1 MEVSELIKKVRKL
14 ELKTKK
20 QSSELFSGNYA
31 STFKGRGMSFREVRA
46 YNYGDDIRSID
57 WNVTSRMGDAHIK
70 EFEEERELT
79 FMLLVDVSN
88 STLYGSQSTLK
99 KDIITEIAAT
109 IAFSALKNNDKV
121 GVIFFSEKVER
132 YIPPKKGKLHIL
144 TIIRELIET
153 RASHSGTDISEALR
167 FLQNTVKKKSVVFL
181 LSDFLESNEFDKEVS
196 IASLR
201 HQFYAIQVYD
211 RSEYEPP
218 NIGIVK
224 FTNSETGISE
234 WVDTANTSFKG
245 ELQNRFE
252 TNMKETK
259 VKFERLGDSYC
270 DINIQE
276 PYLARLASLFRKK
289 N

>member
-1 MEVSELIKKVRKL
+1 MEVSELIQKVRKL

-57 WNVTSRMGDAHIK
+57 WNVTSRMGDPHIK

-79 FMLLVDVSN
+79 FILLVDVSN
-88 STLYGSQSTLK
+88 SSLYGSQSTLK
-99 KDIITEIAAT
+99 KDLITEIAAT

-153 RASHSGTDISEALR
+153 SASHNGTDISEALR

-181 LSDFLESNEFDKEVS
+181 LSDFLESKEFDKEVS

-201 HQFYAIQVYD
+201 HQFYAIQVFD
-211 RSEYEPP
+211 RSEYEAP
-218 NIGIVK
+218 NLGIVQL
-224 FTNSETGISE
+224 TNSETGISD
-234 WVDTANTSFKG
+234 WVDTSNGSFRK

-252 TNMKETK
+252 MNMKEIK

-270 DINIQE
+270 AINIHE
-276 PYLARLASLFRKK
+276 PYIAKLASLFSKK

>member
-1 MEVSELIKKVRKL
+1 
-14 ELKTKK
+14 
-20 QSSELFSGNYA
+20 
-31 STFKGRGMSFREVRA
+31 
-46 YNYGDDIRSID
+46 
-57 WNVTSRMGDAHIK
+57 
-70 EFEEERELT
+70 
-79 FMLLVDVSN
+79 
-88 STLYGSQSTLK
+88 
-99 KDIITEIAAT
+99 
-109 IAFSALKNNDKV
+109 
-121 GVIFFSEKVER
+121 VE
-132 YIPPKKGKLHIL
+132 
-144 TIIRELIET
+144 
-153 RASHSGTDISEALR
+153 
-167 FLQNTVKKKSVVFL
+167 NTVKKKSVVFL

-259 VKFERLGDSYC
+259 VKFELGDSYC

>member
-1 MEVSELIKKVRKL
+1 MEVSELIKKVRTL

-31 STFKGRGMSFREVRA
+31 STFKGRGMSFSEVRA

-57 WNVTSRMGDAHIK
+57 WNVTSRMGEPHIK

-132 YIPPKKGKLHIL
+132 YIPPKKGKSHIL

-153 RASHSGTDISEALR
+153 KASHHRTDIGEALR

-196 IASLR
+196 LASLR
-201 HQFYAIQVYD
+201 HQFYAIQIFD
-211 RSEYEPP
+211 RSEYEAP
-218 NIGIVK
+218 NLGIVQLSNPERG
-224 FTNSETGISE
+224 TSD
-234 WVDTANTSFKG
+234 WVDTASSSFKQA
-245 ELQNRFE
+245 LQARFE
-252 TNMKETK
+252 ENMKETK
-259 VKFERLGDSYC
+259 VKFERMGDSYC
-270 DINIQE
+270 AINIQD
-276 PYLARLASLFRKK
+276 PYIAKLASLFNK
-289 N
+289 

>member
-31 STFKGRGMSFREVRA
+31 STFKGRGMSFSEVRS

-57 WNVTSRMGDAHIK
+57 WNVTSRMGEPHIK

-79 FMLLVDVSN
+79 FMLLIDVSE

-121 GVIFFSEKVER
+121 GVIFFSEKVEK
-132 YIPPKKGKLHIL
+132 YIPPKKGKSHIL

-153 RASHSGTDISEALR
+153 EASHKNTDISEALR
-167 FLQNTVKKKSVVFL
+167 FLQSTVKKKSVVFL
-181 LSDFLESNEFDKEVS
+181 LSDFLESKEFDKEVS

-201 HQFYAIQVYD
+201 HQFYAIQMFD
-211 RSEYEPP
+211 KTEFETP
-218 NIGIVK
+218 NLGIVQLL
-224 FTNSETGISE
+224 NSETGEST
-234 WVDTANTSFKG
+234 WVDTSSSLFKR

-252 TNMKETK
+252 VNMKETK

-270 DINIQE
+270 SIDIQE
-276 PYLARLASLFRKK
+276 PYIAKLASLFQK
-289 N
+289 

>member
-153 RASHSGTDISEALR
+153 RASHSGKYGQEK
-167 FLQNTVKKKSVVFL
+167 VC
-181 LSDFLESNEFDKEVS
+181 
-196 IASLR
+196 
-201 HQFYAIQVYD
+201 
-211 RSEYEPP
+211 
-218 NIGIVK
+218 GI
-224 FTNSETGISE
+224 F
-234 WVDTANTSFKG
+234 AF
-245 ELQNRFE
+245 
-252 TNMKETK
+252 
-259 VKFERLGDSYC
+259 
-270 DINIQE
+270 
-276 PYLARLASLFRKK
+276 
-289 N
+289 